1 MAAPIWIRESDI
13 RLDLHETISL
23 LRAAMMREAHGAA
36 IAMDKTHAQWDGG
49 NMHSIGAVF
58 ADRGLLGVK
67 SWAHTAKGATPLE
80 LVWDAETGK
89 LLAIIEA
96 FAMGQLRTAGMAGL
110 ATDIL
115 AALDADEMTIYGTG
129 KQALAQ
135 VAAVRAVRPLKR
147 LNIYGRDAARRA
159 QFQSRVEDEINLATA
174 LHDDPAEAAKGASI
188 ITLITRAKEPFL
200 DAGTPERGAHIN
212 AMGAITPE
220 RQEFDE
226 ALLERCSCIAVD
238 SISQARALSAEFIKA
253 SRKSPLELAPLH
265 RLVVENSHRPPDADL
280 TLFKSW
286 GLRTSRWRRKFCV
299 WRANAM
305 SARRCRNPLPY
316 LCLLP
321 LCEDRS

>member
-1 MAAPIWIRESDI
+1 MAAPIWIKESDI
-13 RLDLHETISL
+13 RLDLRETISL

-80 LVWDAETGK
+80 LVWDAENGK

-115 AALDADEMTIYGTG
+115 AAPDADEMTIYGTG

-135 VAAVRAVRPLKR
+135 VAAVNTVRPLKR
-147 LNIYGRDAARRA
+147 LHIYGGDQAKRA
-159 QFQSRVEDEINLATA
+159 QFQSRVEAELKLATA
-174 LHDDPAEAAKGASI
+174 LHADPADAATSARI
-188 ITLITRAKEPFL
+188 ITLITRAREPFL
-200 DAGTPERGAHIN
+200 DAAMPERGTHIN

-220 RQEFDE
+220 RQEFDA
-226 ALLERCSCIAVD
+226 ALFDRCSTIAVD
-238 SISQARALSAEFIKA
+238 SVSQAKALSAEIIKA
-253 SRKSPLELAPLH
+253 GDGLTLTPLS
-265 RLVVENSHRPPDADL
+265 RLVAEKAGRPQGADL
-280 TLFKSW
+280 TLFKSL
-286 GLRTSRWRRKFCV
+286 GVGIADLALAEEILRLARERGVGTQLPEPAPVPLSF
-299 WRANAM
+299 AAM
-305 SARRCRNPLPY
+305 
-316 LCLLP
+316 
-321 LCEDRS
+321 

>member
-13 RLDLHETISL
+13 RLDLRETISL
-23 LRAAMMREAHGAA
+23 LRAAMTREAHGAA

-67 SWAHTAKGATPLE
+67 SWAHTANGATPLE
-80 LVWDAETGK
+80 LVWDAENGK

-115 AALDADEMTIYGTG
+115 AAPDADEMTIYGTG

-135 VAAVRAVRPLKR
+135 VAAVRVVRPLKR
-147 LNIYGRDAARRA
+147 LNIHGRDAARRA
-159 QFQSRVEDEINLATA
+159 QFQSRVESELKLKSA
-174 LHDDPAEAAKGASI
+174 LHDDPVEAARGASI

-200 DAGTPERGAHIN
+200 GAAVPERGTHIN

-226 ALLERCSCIAVD
+226 SLVERCSCIAVD
-238 SISQARALSAEFIKA
+238 SVPQARRLSTEFIKA
-253 SRKSPLELAPLH
+253 SRKGPLPLVPLH
-265 RLVVENSHRPPDADL
+265 RLVVENRHRPAHADL
-280 TLFKSW
+280 TLFKSL
-286 GLRTSRWRRKFCV
+286 GVGIADLALAEEILRL
-299 WRANAM
+299 
-305 SARRCRNPLPY
+305 ARERNIGTPLPEPAPV
-316 LCLLP
+316 P
-321 LCEDRS
+321 LSFAAL